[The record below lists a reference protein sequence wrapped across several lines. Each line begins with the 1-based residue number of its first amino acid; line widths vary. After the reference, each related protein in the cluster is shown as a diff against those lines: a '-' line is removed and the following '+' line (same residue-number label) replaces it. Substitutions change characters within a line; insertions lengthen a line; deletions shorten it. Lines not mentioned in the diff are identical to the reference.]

1 MVFQNPDNQ
10 LIATVVEEDVAF
22 GPENLGLPSP
32 KIIDRVEESLA
43 QVGMSKFRKHAPHL
57 LSGGQKQ
64 RIAIAGI
71 LAMRP
76 KCLVLDEPTAMLDP
90 RGRREVLETVLRLNR
105 KEGITVI
112 WITHHMD
119 EAVNAN
125 RVVVMER
132 GRIVT
137 EGLPRDVFRQ
147 TDKLHQLDLD
157 VPAITRLGQLL
168 AQDGLDIPDDVLTVE
183 EMVNLL
189 CP

>member
-32 KIIDRVEESLA
+32 KITDRVEESLA